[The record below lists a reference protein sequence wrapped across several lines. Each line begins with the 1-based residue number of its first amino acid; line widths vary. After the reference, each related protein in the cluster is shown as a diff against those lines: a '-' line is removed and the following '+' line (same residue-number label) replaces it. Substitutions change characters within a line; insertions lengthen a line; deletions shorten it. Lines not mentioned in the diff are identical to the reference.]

1 MLRHCMF
8 ALVSRAEIIKEGW
21 LASCTGRPTATPIAL
36 LGRLCCVGRY
46 VGRQRRPQ
54 RHMVSQSVEARMYAK
69 TLLMMELRSTRWL
82 VLPGCCL
89 YHCALTSSTRSSSV
103 GLPQANA
110 CTLSSSMLHAS
121 LTADSAIVRCV
132 VARVARIAFG
142 GALRVPTRSARRRAM
157 LRRSLGVAAG
167 GQKKPRRA

>member
-1 MLRHCMF
+1 MF

-110 CTLSSSMLHAS
+110 CTLSSSMS
-121 LTADSAIVRCV
+121 ADSAIVRCV
-132 VARVARIAFG
+132 FARVTRTAFG